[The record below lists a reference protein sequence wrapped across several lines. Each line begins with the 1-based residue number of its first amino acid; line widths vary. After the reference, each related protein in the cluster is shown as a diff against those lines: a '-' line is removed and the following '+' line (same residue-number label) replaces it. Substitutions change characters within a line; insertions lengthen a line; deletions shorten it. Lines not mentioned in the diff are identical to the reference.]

1 MFRSEAIAPLQP
13 RLLCSSARIW
23 VRSSSFLRA
32 GATRPKNEAKSRSIQ
47 GAARTSYR
55 PDTLYKLHIRFEL
68 HTWRSLKTLPSR
80 ASRAPQS
87 SSCQS
92 IVRPRGPQSCGRCSM
107 ARRSWPADAKSAS
120 KKLSPST
127 TTGLETAVKAMGA
140 NGSDPREMRLC
151 GSQSMAPQS

>member
-1 MFRSEAIAPLQP
+1 MVYSVKTRLFKSHRDRILAHIAQ
-13 RLLCSSARIW
+13 CEQ
-23 VRSSSFLRA
+23 
-32 GATRPKNEAKSRSIQ
+32 ATRPKNEAKSRSIQ

-55 PDTLYKLHIRFEL
+55 PDTLYRLHIRFEL

-80 ASRAPQS
+80 ASRAPRS

-92 IVRPRGPQSCGRCSM
+92 IVRRREPRSCGRCSM

-127 TTGLETAVKAMGA
+127 TTGLETAVKAMGPTPSERPKKRHCEA
-140 NGSDPREMRLC
+140 RRHQPS
-151 GSQSMAPQS
+151 S